1 MYVAVIPARG
11 GSKGVKDK
19 NLQPVGGVS
28 LVGRAI
34 LSAQKANIDK
44 IIVSTDSDNI
54 AQEAERYGAL
64 VHRRSALTASDTAK
78 TIDAV
83 AELYRDMGLSDGDIC
98 VLLQPTSP
106 LRDDDDIVRTIQK
119 FESQNAQGS
128 VISVV
133 ESEHHPYKMLLES
146 NGQIAPLKD
155 KASLEM
161 PRQAL
166 PKALRVNGAVYVI
179 GFASLLDNNSFF
191 AEPVAC
197 IEMIAT
203 HSVDIDTYDDLA
215 VANRLVGNR

>member
-11 GSKGVKDK
+11 GSKGIKDK
-19 NLQPVGGVS
+19 NLQPVGGIS

-34 LSAQKANIDK
+34 LAAQKANINK
-44 IIVSTDSDNI
+44 IIVSTDSEVI
-54 AQEAERYGAL
+54 AEEATRCGAL
-64 VHRRSALTASDTAK
+64 VHHRSALTASDTAK

-83 AELYRDMGLSDGDIC
+83 AELYRDMSLSNDDVC

-106 LRDDDDIVRTIQK
+106 LRDEDDVVRAIDK
-119 FESQNAQGS
+119 FESQNTQGS

-133 ESEHHPYKMLLES
+133 EAEHHPYKMLIELA
-146 NGQIAPLKD
+146 GQITPLKD
-155 KASLEM
+155 KSSLEM

-179 GFASLLDNNSFF
+179 TFKALLDGGSFF

-197 IEMIAT
+197 IEMSAE

-215 VANRLVGNR
+215 VANRLIENC

>member
-34 LSAQKANIDK
+34 LSAQKASIDK

-54 AQEAERYGAL
+54 AQEAERYGVL
-64 VHRRSALTASDTAK
+64 VHRRSASTASDTAK

-83 AELYRDMGLSDGDIC
+83 IELYHDMRLAGEDVC

-106 LRDDDDIVRTIQK
+106 LRDDADIVRTIQK
-119 FESQNAQGS
+119 FEAQNAQGS
-128 VISVV
+128 VISAV
-133 ESEHHPYKMLLES
+133 EAEHHPYKMLVETD
-146 NGQIAPLKD
+146 GKIVPLKD
-155 KASLEM
+155 KSSLEM

-179 GFASLLDNNSFF
+179 GFDALLQNHSFF

-197 IEMIAT
+197 IEMSAT
-203 HSVDIDTYDDLA
+203 HSVDIDTYEDLA
-215 VANRLVGNR
+215 AANRLVENR

>member
-1 MYVAVIPARG
+1 MYVAIIPARG

-34 LSAQKANIDK
+34 LSAQKANIGK

-54 AQEAERYGAL
+54 AQEAERHGAL
-64 VHRRSALTASDTAK
+64 VHHRSAVTASDTAK

-83 AELYRDMGLSDGDIC
+83 AELYRDMGLADDDVC

-106 LRDDDDIVRTIQK
+106 LRDENDVLCAIDK

-133 ESEHHPYKMLLES
+133 EAEHHPYKMLIDLE
-146 NGQIAPLKD
+146 GQITPLKD
-155 KASLEM
+155 KSSLEM

-179 GFASLLDNNSFF
+179 TFKALLGDGSFF

-197 IEMIAT
+197 TEMSAE

-215 VANRLVGNR
+215 FANRLIENR